1 MNREEEIQKEIKEL
15 KENINFADMDMAE
28 TNDSE
33 YYDLVGLEAELKGIL
48 ETNQLW
54 QDRVKKLKEEL
65 ETACK
70 KQGYVLG
77 SEELADIFNRHFNNK
92 GKV

>member
-65 ETACK
+65 K
-70 KQGYVLG
+70 KEFPFTSEIIG
-77 SEELADIFNRHFNNK
+77 SNNNTVFDFISK
-92 GKV
+92 HLEGK